1 MGVAI
6 GLLIADHARVRLL
19 PHLPPLAT
27 PLVLT
32 IKGGGLSVT

>member
-19 PHLPPLAT
+19 LGGVLGQLRMVRSPLRR
-27 PLVLT
+27 LL
-32 IKGGGLSVT
+32 